1 MPRSWN
7 SLITVLSEITSKN
20 CDSIVFCSHC
30 GNCHTY
36 VKWGFYRRY
45 LFDGELT
52 NIQRYRCYN
61 DKCPCRTFSILP
73 HAFLRLVRASLC
85 MLMYVL
91 KMYEQG
97 NSIASIARQT
107 NSNWPKPQRWIA
119 KASAVQE
126 WLRQESAIGSWGLSP
141 CFSPDKSWT
150 SFTRDFSWAFYP
162 NRLG

>member
-7 SLITVLSEITSKN
+7 SLISVLSEITSKN
-20 CDSIVFCSHC
+20 CESLVFCSHC

-45 LFDGELT
+45 LFNGELT
-52 NIQRYRCYN
+52 NIQRYRCDN

-73 HAFLRLVRASLC
+73 HAFLRIIRASLC
-85 MLMYVL
+85 MLMHVL
-91 KMYEQG
+91 KMSEQG
-97 NSIASIARQT
+97 NSIANIARQT
-107 NSNWPKPQRWIA
+107 NSNWPKTQRWIA
-119 KASAVQE
+119 KASAIQE
-126 WLRQESAIGSWGLSP
+126 WLRQQSVIASWEPSP

-150 SFTRDFSWAFYP
+150 SFIRDFSWAFYP